1 MIQTNKSATFSMNN
15 DQYLFVPVYS
25 VENYPMDSRVKIDP
39 NGTVQTLTSRMG
51 TGGGNVPL
59 ILTYDARGN
68 GDGKTVNTITGDHN
82 NRVTDYPSVICEPVV
97 YNGENITSPTNKA
110 NPKEGD
116 PCHTLGTDSRNYL
129 VYCLQGNG
137 IERSDT
143 AGCCG
148 KGWAEDKSYTLN
160 TMDRH
165 AVAYSQQAY
174 DENVETDK
182 GCTLKSSGGNYGG
195 GSENIVVEPQYI
207 VRRLCPIE
215 CARLQ
220 GFHDA
225 WGHPDKKDDFNDEE
239 YAFWLKVRNDWATI
253 NGKKV
258 KEYAKEQMLKWYNS
272 LHTDSAEYEMWG
284 NGICLQNAL
293 YVMEG
298 IAEVLRR
305 RKDEI
310 D

>member
-1 MIQTNKSATFSMNN
+1 MPLIMERKNKVIGYVDSIGGNAEYGRLNDVSPTIRASRFESTNCIVVSE
-15 DQYLFVPVYS
+15 PVY
-25 VENYPMDSRVKIDP
+25 R
-39 NGTVQTLTSRMG
+39 
-51 TGGGNVPL
+51 
-59 ILTYDARGN
+59 
-68 GDGKTVNTITGDHN
+68 
-82 NRVTDYPSVICEPVV
+82 
-97 YNGENITSPTNKA
+97 
-110 NPKEGD
+110 
-116 PCHTLGTDSRNYL
+116 
-129 VYCLQGNG
+129 LQGNG

-148 KGWAEDKSYTLN
+148 KGWAEDTSYTLN
-160 TMDRH
+160 TIDRH

-174 DENVETDK
+174 DEYVEADK
-182 GCTLKSSGGNYGG
+182 GSTLKARGGTYGG

-207 VRRLCPIE
+207 VRRLCPVE

-220 GFHDA
+220 GFPDA
-225 WGHPDKKDDFNDEE
+225 WGHPDHKDDLTDEE

-258 KEYAKEQMLKWYNS
+258 KEYKEYQMLKWYNC

-284 NGICLQNAL
+284 NGIALPNAL

-305 RKDEI
+305 RKNETD
-310 D
+310 

>member
-1 MIQTNKSATFSMNN
+1 MIQTNKSATLSTNN

-25 VENYPMDSRVKIDP
+25 VENHPTDSRVKIDP

-59 ILTYDARGN
+59 IMEQ
-68 GDGKTVNTITGDHN
+68 K
-82 NRVTDYPSVICEPVV
+82 
-97 YNGENITSPTNKA
+97 NITLSDVASTPRAGAGT
-110 NPKEGD
+110 PKHEQDYVG
-116 PCHTLGTDSRNYL
+116 RL
-129 VYCLQGNG
+129 V
-137 IERSDT
+137 IERSICMIDSIAGQAERGWKGEVAPALKATHYKNPPCVVQT
-143 AGCCG
+143 A
-148 KGWAEDKSYTLN
+148 
-160 TMDRH
+160 MDRH

-174 DENVETDK
+174 DEYVETDK

-207 VRRLCPIE
+207 VRRLCPTE

-220 GFHDA
+220 GFQDK
-225 WGHPDKKDDFNDEE
+225 WGHPDHKDDFTDEE

-253 NGKKV
+253 NGKTT
-258 KEYAKEQMLKWYNS
+258 KEYTKEQMLKWYNS

-305 RKDEI
+305 RKERGR
-310 D
+310 

>member
-1 MIQTNKSATFSMNN
+1 MIQTYKSATLSTNN

-25 VENYPMDSRVKIDP
+25 VENHPTDSRVKIDP

-51 TGGGNVPL
+51 TGGGNVPMVME
-59 ILTYDARGN
+59 A
-68 GDGKTVNTITGDHN
+68 VA
-82 NRVTDYPSVICEPVV
+82 
-97 YNGENITSPTNKA
+97 YNGENITSPLNKTN
-110 NPKEGD
+110 PQPGD
-116 PCHTLGTDSRNYL
+116 PCHTLGTDNRNYL

-148 KGWAEDKSYTLN
+148 KGWTEDTSYTLN

-174 DENVETDK
+174 DEYVEADK
-182 GCTLKSSGGNYGG
+182 GSTLKARGGTYGG

-207 VRRLCPIE
+207 VRRLTPTE

-220 GFHDA
+220 GFLDA
-225 WGHPDKKDDFNDEE
+225 WGHPDHKGDFTDEE

-253 NGKKV
+253 NGKTT

-293 YVMEG
+293 FVMEG
-298 IAEVLRR
+298 IADVLRR
-305 RKDEI
+305 RKNETD
-310 D
+310 

>member
-1 MIQTNKSATFSMNN
+1 MIQTNKSATLSTNN

-25 VENYPMDSRVKIDP
+25 VENHPTDSRVKIDP
-39 NGTVQTLTSRMG
+39 NGTVQTRTSRMG

-68 GDGKTVNTITGDHN
+68 VDGKTVNTITGDHN
-82 NRVTDYPSVICEPVV
+82 NRVTDYTHVICEP
-97 YNGENITSPTNKA
+97 
-110 NPKEGD
+110 
-116 PCHTLGTDSRNYL
+116 

-174 DENVETDK
+174 DEYVETDK

-207 VRRLCPIE
+207 VRRLTPTE

-225 WGHPDKKDDFNDEE
+225 WGHPDHKDDFTDEE
-239 YAFWLKVRNDWATI
+239 YAFWLKVRNGWATI
-253 NGKKV
+253 NGKMTKG
-258 KEYAKEQMLKWYNS
+258 YTKEQMLKWYNS

-305 RKDEI
+305 RKDET